1 MKPYPHPDDASYRC
15 AVFAELSDYPKTITA
30 KPTVGKAIQIT
41 GVGQVDDVI
50 SAVRGQRESPYVIRV
65 TGAPSRFTVDVES
78 TYGHHASLFSFTQGD
93 WLVQLP
99 DELPKLIPAKEFTT
113 YWEVKK

>member
-41 GVGQVDDVI
+41 GVSQVDAVI
-50 SAVRGQRESPYVIRV
+50 SALRGQRESPYTITV
-65 TGAPSRFTVDVES
+65 TGDPSRFTVAVDSV
-78 TYGHHASLFSFTQGD
+78 YGDHASLFGFAQGD

-99 DELPKLIPAKEFTT
+99 DELPKLIGAKEFTT